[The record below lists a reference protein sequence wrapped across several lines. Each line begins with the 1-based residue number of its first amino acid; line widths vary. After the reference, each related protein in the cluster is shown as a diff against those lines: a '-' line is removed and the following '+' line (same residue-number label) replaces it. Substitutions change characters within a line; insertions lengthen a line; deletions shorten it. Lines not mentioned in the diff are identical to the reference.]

1 VTTESL
7 ARRFA
12 LSTDLPERF
21 FAVEADRI
29 SRACLEMARRFR
41 RGGRLLVFGEGAQA
55 SDARHVAV
63 EFMHPVLVG
72 KRALPALA
80 LEPVRGA
87 FGAQIDALVREADIA
102 MGLAAGAPGGHLLDA
117 LERARHR
124 GALTIAL
131 SAGPH
136 PAALS
141 PVVDFSFTVP
151 CEDPLG
157 AQEVHETLYHI
168 LWELVHVFFDH
179 DAI

>member
-1 VTTESL
+1 MTTESL

-21 FAVEADRI
+21 FAAEADQI

-80 LEPVRGA
+80 LEPASGA
-87 FGAQIDALVREADIA
+87 FAAQIDALVRDTDIA
-102 MGLAAGAPGGHLLDA
+102 MGLAAGAASDHILDA
-117 LERARHR
+117 LERARRR
-124 GALTIAL
+124 GALTLAL
-131 SAGPH
+131 SASPPPAGFGP
-136 PAALS
+136 A
-141 PVVDFSFTVP
+141 VDFSFTVP
-151 CEDPLG
+151 CDDPLG
-157 AQEVHETLYHI
+157 AQEIHETLYHI